1 MQLFCYV
8 CFYSPHFDQI
18 FMFSSLEIQFA
29 FSATANSNKVIKTKV
44 ASVQTKRVN
53 YRTVKL
59 KDLSLEWQ

>member
-1 MQLFCYV
+1 
-8 CFYSPHFDQI
+8 
-18 FMFSSLEIQFA
+18 MFSSLEIQFA

-53 YRTVKL
+53 YRTVKF